1 MKFKQVKQWLV
12 FCLVTLTSISGALA
26 QNKFS
31 VLVFSKTE
39 AFRHASIETGQAAIQ
54 KMGAEKGFG
63 VTLTEDASQFTEKN
77 LKNYNVVLFLS
88 TTGDV
93 LNDKQQEVFERYIQ
107 AGGGYV
113 GIHAAADTEYDWP
126 WYNRLAGAWFQDHPS
141 TPSNVQNGRF
151 YVTER
156 NAFTAGMPDSF
167 ERSDEFYA
175 FKNISPAINV
185 VLKIDE
191 KSYIGGTNGDNHP
204 MSWYQEFDGG
214 RSFYTS
220 MGHTDETFT
229 EQLFLDH
236 LWAGIKYAAGG
247 ESPATIDFS
256 KSRPEENRFTK
267 VILEEKLDEPMEL
280 TLLDPN
286 RVLFIQRKGE
296 VRLYNVAKKEL
307 KTIATIPVSLKYVSA
322 EGKEAVAEDGLL
334 GLNKDPNFAQNHWVY
349 MYYSSTK
356 GSYNQLS
363 RFTMEG
369 DELDL
374 SSEVEMLR
382 VETQREEC
390 CHTGGSIA
398 WDAHGNMF
406 LSTGDNTNPHGS
418 NGYSPSDERP
428 GRAAWDAQ
436 KSSANTNDLRGKI
449 IRIKPQADGSYTI
462 PEGNLFPEGTPK
474 TRPEIYTMGHRNPFR
489 ISVDKHTG
497 YVYWGEVG
505 PDASDPKEDRGPA
518 GHDEVGQARKAGN
531 FGWPHFVGDN
541 KAYNKYD
548 FANEISL
555 PKWEVAAP
563 VNTSPNNTGLEI
575 LPPAEKAFIWYPYGE
590 SKEFPLVGAGG
601 RNAMAGPVFYS
612 DDFKNAK
619 RAFPKYYNGKFLEY
633 EWMRGWI
640 MAVTMDEQG
649 NYKSMERFMPSYKF
663 SNPMDMEFAENGDLY
678 MLEYGSGWFTANDD
692 ARLIRIEYNG
702 GNRKPQVMM
711 AANQM
716 GGAVPFEIKLNANG
730 TKDADDDELKYTW
743 TITGDGNFKKQTFSS
758 HEASYTF
765 KKPGIYQVNLTVDDG
780 KGGVNSQSM
789 EVTAGNEPPMLSLE
803 MPNTNKTFY
812 SPNTV
817 IDYKINVKDK
827 EDGELGNGIDAE
839 NVAVNIDYLPEG
851 FDKIE
856 ISQGHRSADASV
868 AFVKGRKLIE
878 ASDCMAC
885 HSKEKKSIGP
895 SYRDVAKKYTSD
907 NGALEMLT
915 KKVISGGSGV
925 WGETAMAGHPQLS
938 TADAAE
944 MVKYILNISN
954 EKSANVL
961 PTEGSFTAKI
971 PAGDKGVGVYIVRAA
986 YEDQGAN
993 GIPALRSEQTFT
1005 LRNAKVGTH
1014 DFDEYAD
1021 VNKMA
1026 FGGQK
1031 LAIPSKSGAYMA
1043 IKQIDLRGLKALE
1056 LAATAPKPQ
1065 LNAVGGVVELR
1076 LGSPT
1081 GRLIGKSDFFEPS
1094 EEMSFAPKQILVPI
1108 KLPSNLSGTP
1118 EDVFVV
1124 FTNKEKPSGSLMV
1137 VMGLEFKLAGAEA
1150 RINESS
1156 AASSFTDFFVG
1167 KWNTTVIGT
1176 PQGDSEM
1183 FLDLF
1188 RKDGKL
1194 VGTITPR
1201 AEGAEKVEI
1210 NNVEETEESVT
1221 VYFKMMN
1228 YDLNL
1233 SLNIEDDLHLA
1244 GKMMGMFDVKSE
1256 RVVEKA
1262 DIFKGDW
1269 NMTFIGTPQGDA
1281 EMTLHLERAEGGELM
1296 GTIIPKNDRM
1306 ETVKLDKIEENGE
1319 EVTIYFN
1326 MMNYDLN
1333 VTLKNVADELLEG
1346 RLMGMYDVKAEKL

>member
-1 MKFKQVKQWLV
+1 MKSNLLKHFLILT
-12 FCLVTLTSISGALA
+12 LVTLTSVTGAIA
-26 QNKFS
+26 QNKFN

-39 AFRHASIETGQAAIQ
+39 GYRHSSIETGQAAIQ

-63 VTLTEDASQFTEKN
+63 VTVTEDASMFTEKN
-77 LKNYNVVLFLS
+77 LKNFNVVIFLS

-93 LNDKQQEVFERYIQ
+93 LNDTQQGVFERYIQ

-113 GIHAAADTEYDWP
+113 GIHAAADTEYEWP
-126 WYNRLAGAWFQDHPS
+126 WYNKLAGAWFQDHPS
-141 TPSNVQNGRF
+141 TPSNVQKGRF

-156 NAFTAGMPDSF
+156 NAFSAGMPDSF

-175 FKNISPAINV
+175 FKNISPDINV
-185 VLKIDE
+185 FLKIDE
-191 KSYIGGTNGDNHP
+191 KSYVGGSNGDNHP
-204 MSWYQEFDGG
+204 MSWYHDFDGG

-220 MGHTDETFT
+220 MGHTEETFA
-229 EQLFLDH
+229 EALFLNH

-247 ESPATIDFS
+247 DTPATIDFS

-296 VRLYNVAKKEL
+296 VRLYDVAKKEL

-334 GLNKDPNFAQNHWVY
+334 GLNKDPNFAQNHWIY

-363 RFTMEG
+363 RFTMKG

-374 SSEVEMLR
+374 SSEIEMLR

-398 WDAHGNMF
+398 WDKEGNMF

-418 NGYSPSDERP
+418 NGFSPSDERP
-428 GRAAWDAQ
+428 GRSAWDAQ

-449 IRIKPQADGSYTI
+449 IRIKPQADGTYTI
-462 PEGNLFPEGTPK
+462 PEGNLFPKGTPK

-505 PDASDPKEDRGPA
+505 PDASDAKEDRGPA
-518 GHDEVGQARKAGN
+518 GHDEIGQARKAGN

-541 KAYNKYD
+541 KAYHKYD
-548 FANEISL
+548 FAKEISL
-555 PKWEVAAP
+555 PKWDVAAP

-612 DDFKNAK
+612 DDFKNAE
-619 RAFPKYYNGKFLEY
+619 RAFPKYYDGKFLQY

-640 MAVTMDEQG
+640 MAVTMDENG

-663 SNPMDMEFAENGDLY
+663 SNPMDMEFADNGDLY

-702 GNRKPQVMM
+702 GNRKPQIMM

-716 GGAVPFEIKLNANG
+716 GGAVPFDIKLNADG
-730 TKDADDDELKYTW
+730 TKDADNDDLTYTW
-743 TITGDGNFKKQTFSS
+743 TITGDSKFKKQTFTTP
-758 HEASYTF
+758 EASYIF
-765 KKPGIYQVNLTVDDG
+765 KKPGIYQVTLTVNDG
-780 KGGVNSQSM
+780 KGGVVSQSM
-789 EVTAGNEPPMLSLE
+789 EVSAGNEPPVLSLE
-803 MPNTNKTFY
+803 MPNSNKSFY
-812 SPNTV
+812 MANSV
-817 IDYKINVKDK
+817 IDYKIKVKDK
-827 EDGELGNGIDAE
+827 EDGELGNGIDPE

-851 FDKIE
+851 YDKIE

-868 AFVKGRKLIE
+868 AFAKGRKLIE

-895 SYRDVAKKYTSD
+895 SYRDVANKYKGD
-907 NGALEMLT
+907 KRALELLT

-938 TADAAE
+938 TEDASE

-954 EKSANVL
+954 EKPAQVL
-961 PTEGSFTAKI
+961 PTEGSFVAKV
-971 PAGDKGVGVYIVRAA
+971 PSSDQGTGLYIVRAA

-993 GIPALRSEQTFT
+993 GMPALRSEQTFT
-1005 LRNAKVGTH
+1005 LRNSKVGPH

-1021 VNKMA
+1021 INKMA
-1026 FGGQK
+1026 FGGRK
-1031 LAIPSKSGAYMA
+1031 LAIPSKSGSYMVM
-1043 IKQIDLRGLKALE
+1043 KQIDVRGLQALE
-1056 LAATAPKPQ
+1056 LSAMAPKPQ
-1065 LNAVGGVVELR
+1065 VNAVGGTVELR
-1076 LGSPT
+1076 IGSPT
-1081 GRLIGKSDFFEPS
+1081 GRLIGKSAFFEPS
-1094 EEMSFAPKQILVPI
+1094 EQMSFEPKSLTVPI
-1108 KLPSNLSGTP
+1108 KLPTNLSGSP
-1118 EDVFVV
+1118 EDLYLVFVNTKQPESTV
-1124 FTNKEKPSGSLMV
+1124 MV
-1137 VMGLEFKLAGAEA
+1137 VMGLEFKLAGAGE
-1150 RINESS
+1150 RIS
-1156 AASSFTDFFVG
+1156 APATQSFADFFVG
-1167 KWNTTVIGT
+1167 KWNTVLLGT
-1176 PQGDSEM
+1176 PQGDAKMLLE
-1183 FLDLF
+1183 LV
-1188 RKDGKL
+1188 RKDGQLK
-1194 VGTITPR
+1194 GTILPEMEN
-1201 AEGAEKVEI
+1201 AEPVTLDKVE
-1210 NNVEETEESVT
+1210 EKPESVT
-1221 VYFKMMN
+1221 IYFKMMN
-1228 YDLNL
+1228 YDLNVEL
-1233 SLNIEDDLHLA
+1233 KKEDELNLA
-1244 GKMMGMFDVKSE
+1244 GKLMGMFDMKAE
-1256 RVVEKA
+1256 RIVEAKDA
-1262 DIFKGDW
+1262 YTGDW
-1269 NMTFIGTPQGDA
+1269 NMMILGTPQGDA
-1281 EMTLHLERAEGGELM
+1281 EMTLHLDRKDAQLSGSITPKDEGA
-1296 GTIIPKNDRM
+1296 
-1306 ETVKLDKIEENGE
+1306 ETVILDKVDEGQD
-1319 EVTIYFN
+1319 EVTIYFK

-1333 VTLKNVADELLEG
+1333 VTLKQNGDGLLEG
-1346 RLMGMYDVKAEKL
+1346 KLMNMFNVKAEKK